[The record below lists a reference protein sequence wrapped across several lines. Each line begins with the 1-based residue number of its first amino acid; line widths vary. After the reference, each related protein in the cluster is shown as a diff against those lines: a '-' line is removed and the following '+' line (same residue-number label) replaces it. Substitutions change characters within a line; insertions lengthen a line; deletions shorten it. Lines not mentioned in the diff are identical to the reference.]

1 MSEPNAMN
9 ETGQSADKRF
19 LYRLGEQLIERRK
32 IVLIGV
38 AAVTLVFAAFALQL
52 DLVTRFDEQLPQT
65 HEFIQTHNEYAATVG
80 GANTLQ
86 IMLEVKDGNIF
97 NQETLTKVFEM
108 TKRIDTLYGINHDLI
123 NSLAHRTNRRIQLKA
138 GGLTEIEPIMD
149 RAPQN
154 ENDVKRV
161 RDIVYTTPNLYGVL
175 VSLDEKATLLQATF
189 VEGRIDHQRLFDE
202 VMGAVVEPFSD
213 DNTVIHIAGQ
223 PALYGWVY
231 YYGKQV
237 YWIFLAT
244 TVLMWILLY
253 LYFHDVRGALRPTIT
268 GVISAIWGLGF
279 IKMIGFSLDPLTLVI
294 PFFITA
300 RAVSHSVQM
309 HERYYEE
316 YQKAQWQ
323 KEPAIIAS
331 FAELFVPTLSGI
343 LTDALGVLVILLVP
357 IVLLQKLAISA
368 AVWILAITVSEL
380 LLNPI
385 VYYYLREP
393 DVRIVMKREEGI
405 FKRIVS
411 SLASG
416 LLSPAGKALTLASW
430 VGLIVGSVYF
440 WQHLVIGDPSA
451 ISPLLYKDSPY
462 NTAHARI
469 QETFGGVENLMVI
482 AERQLPQ
489 GDDASEAGLTAM
501 EILQKRDSQPSLMNP
516 EVLPWI
522 EKFQRYL
529 ERDPAVGASFS
540 FVDILGAVNATGDP
554 KWSVLPQ
561 TRSQVLLAIS
571 GYFFGVSHSESARIL
586 DYQFRH
592 APVHFFLSDHK
603 GDTVRRVIKRAREYI
618 TANPLET
625 ARFRLAGGP
634 IGVLA
639 AANEELLQN
648 DIMVNI
654 LGFGTIF
661 IILVVTYRSIMA
673 GVYMILPLL
682 VANIVINAYMGARDI
697 GINIHTLPVVTV
709 GVGFGI
715 DYALYIVSRII
726 EEQKPGETLESAVL
740 QALVTSGKAVA
751 FTAITMILGTLFWT
765 MSSLRFS
772 GEMGLLLALWMGV
785 SFLATVT
792 LLPVLVALFKPRFVT
807 SRIVIPAA
815 ESVPA

>member
-1 MSEPNAMN
+1 MSESNAMN
-9 ETGQSADKRF
+9 ETGQTADKRF

-38 AAVTLVFAAFALQL
+38 TAVTLVFAAFALQL

-202 VMGAVVEPFSD
+202 VMGAVVEPFTD

-316 YQKAQWQ
+316 YQKAHWQ

-405 FKRIVS
+405 FKRTVA

-430 VGLIVGSVYF
+430 VGLVVGSVYF

-462 NTAHARI
+462 NAAHARI

-571 GYFFGVSHSESARIL
+571 GYFFGVSYSESARIL
-586 DYQFRH
+586 DYQFRY

-682 VANIVINAYMGARDI
+682 VANMVINAYMGARDI

-807 SRIVIPAA
+807 SRIVTPAA

>member
-1 MSEPNAMN
+1 MSEPNAMI
-9 ETGQSADKRF
+9 ETGQTADKRF

-108 TKRIDTLYGINHDLI
+108 TKRLDTLYGINHDLI

-430 VGLIVGSVYF
+430 VGLVIGSVYF

-469 QETFGGVENLMVI
+469 QETFGGVENLMII

-571 GYFFGVSHSESARIL
+571 GYFFGVSYSESARIL
-586 DYQFRH
+586 DYQFRY
-592 APVHFFLSDHK
+592 APIHFFLSDHK

-648 DIMVNI
+648 DIMVNL

-682 VANIVINAYMGARDI
+682 VANMVINAYMGARDI

-807 SRIVIPAA
+807 SRIVTPAA

>member
-1 MSEPNAMN
+1 MSET
-9 ETGQSADKRF
+9 EQSC
-19 LYRLGEQLIERRK
+19 LYRLGEQLIERRR
-32 IVLIGV
+32 IVLISV
-38 AAVTLVFAAFALQL
+38 AVVTLIFAAFAVQL
-52 DLVTRFDEQLPQT
+52 DLVTRFDETLPQN
-65 HEFIQTHNEYAATVG
+65 HPFIQTHNEYSKTVG

-86 IMLEVKDGNIF
+86 IMLEVKDGTIF
-97 NQETLTKVFEM
+97 TTETLSKVFEM
-108 TKRIDTLYGINHDLI
+108 TKRLDTVYGINHDLI
-123 NSLAHRTNRRIQLKA
+123 NSLAHRTNKRIVLKG
-138 GGLTEIEPIMD
+138 GGLTEIEPIMA
-149 RAPQN
+149 RPPQN
-154 ENDVKRV
+154 QNDVERV
-161 RDIVYTTPNLYGVL
+161 REIVYSTPNLYGVL

-189 VEGRIDHQRLFDE
+189 VEGRIDHRRLFDE
-202 VMGAVVEPFSD
+202 VMGAVVEPFED
-213 DNTVIHIAGQ
+213 DNTTIYIAGQ

-268 GVISAIWGLGF
+268 GVISAVWGLGF

-316 YQKAQWQ
+316 YQKAGWK
-323 KEPAIIAS
+323 KEPAIVAA
-331 FAELFVPTLSGI
+331 FAELFIPTLSGI

-368 AVWILAITVSEL
+368 AVWILAITISEL

-393 DVRIVMKREEGI
+393 DIRIVIKREEGV
-405 FKRIVS
+405 FKRTV
-411 SLASG
+411 SG
-416 LLSPAGKALTLASW
+416 LANGLLAPAGKTAVV
-430 VGLIVGSVYF
+430 VGWAGILVGSVYF
-440 WQHLVIGDPSA
+440 WQQLVIGDPSA
-451 ISPLLYKDSPY
+451 ISPLLYRDSPY

-469 QETFGGVENLMVI
+469 QETFGGVENLMVMV
-482 AERQLPQ
+482 ERKLPE
-489 GDDASEAGLTAM
+489 GDDASEEGLSAM
-501 EILQKRDSQPSLMNP
+501 EILQKRDNQPSLINP

-540 FVDILGAVNATGDP
+540 FIDILGAVNSTGDP
-554 KWSVLPQ
+554 KWSVLPR
-561 TRSQVLLAIS
+561 TRSQVLLQIS

-586 DYQFRH
+586 DYQFRY
-592 APVHFFLSDHK
+592 APIQFYLTDHK
-603 GDTVRRVIKRAREYI
+603 GDTIRRVIKRARAYI
-618 TANPLET
+618 AAHPLET

-639 AANEELLQN
+639 AANEELFKN
-648 DIMVNI
+648 DILVNV

-661 IILVVTYRSIMA
+661 FIITLTYRSVLA
-673 GVYMILPLL
+673 GIFMIIPLL
-682 VANIVINAYMGARDI
+682 VANTVINAYMGARDI

-726 EEQKPGETLESAVL
+726 EEQQPGEGLDSAIL

-751 FTAITMILGTLFWT
+751 FTAVTMILGTLFWT
-765 MSSLRFS
+765 LSSLRFS

-792 LLPVLVALFKPRFVT
+792 LLPVLVAIFKPGFITKRAGAT
-807 SRIVIPAA
+807 DTP
-815 ESVPA
+815 

>member
-1 MSEPNAMN
+1 MSEPNGMN
-9 ETGQSADKRF
+9 ETGQTADKRF

-32 IVLIGV
+32 IVLIAV

-108 TKRIDTLYGINHDLI
+108 TKRLDTLYGINHDLI

-430 VGLIVGSVYF
+430 VGLVIGSVYF

-469 QETFGGVENLMVI
+469 QETFGGVENLMII

-501 EILQKRDSQPSLMNP
+501 EILQQRDSQPSLMNP

-592 APVHFFLSDHK
+592 APIHFFLSDHK

-648 DIMVNI
+648 DIMVNL

-807 SRIVIPAA
+807 SRIVTPAA

>member
-1 MSEPNAMN
+1 MN
-9 ETGQSADKRF
+9 EPAQTTDRAF
-19 LYRLGEQLIERRK
+19 LYRLGEHLIARRT

-38 AAVTLVFAAFALQL
+38 VLATLVFAAFALQL
-52 DLVTRFDEQLPQT
+52 DLVTRFDEQLPQN
-65 HEFIQTHNEYAATVG
+65 HEFIQTHNQYATEVG

-86 IMLEVKDGNIF
+86 IMVEVKEGTIF
-97 NQETLTKVFEM
+97 TRQTLGKVFEM
-108 TKRIDTLYGINHDLI
+108 TKRLDTISGINHDLI
-123 NSLAHRTNRRIQLKA
+123 NSLAHRTNRRIQLKG
-138 GGLTEIEPIMD
+138 GGLTEVEPIME

-154 ENDVKRV
+154 ENDVRRV
-161 RDIVYTTPNLYGVL
+161 REIVYTTPNLYGVL

-189 VEGRIDHQRLFDE
+189 IEGRIDHRRLFDE
-202 VMGAVVEPFSD
+202 VMGAIVEPFSD
-213 DNTVIHIAGQ
+213 DNTTIHVAGH

-231 YYGKQV
+231 YYAKQV
-237 YWIFLAT
+237 YVIFLAT
-244 TVLMWILLY
+244 TILMWLCLY
-253 LYFHDVRGALRPTIT
+253 LYFHDIRGALRPTIT
-268 GVISAIWGLGF
+268 GVVSAIWGLGF

-316 YQKAQWQ
+316 YKKAAWQ
-323 KEPAIIAS
+323 KEPAIVAA
-331 FAELFVPTLSGI
+331 FAKLFVPTLSGI
-343 LTDALGVLVILLVP
+343 LTDALGVLVILFVP

-368 AVWILAITVSEL
+368 AVWILAITISEL

-393 DVRIVMKREEGI
+393 DVRIVVKREEGA

-411 SLASG
+411 SLAWG
-416 LLSPAGKALTLASW
+416 LLSPAGKALTLATW
-430 VGLIVGSVYF
+430 IGLMGGSVYF
-440 WQHLVIGDPSA
+440 WQNLVIGDPSA
-451 ISPLLYKDSPY
+451 ISPLLYRDSPY

-469 QETFGGVENLMVI
+469 QETFGGVETLMVMV
-482 AERQLPQ
+482 ERKLPS
-489 GDDASEAGLTAM
+489 DDDGSEAGLSAM
-501 EILQKRDSQPSLMNP
+501 QILQKRDSQPSLINP

-522 EKFQRYL
+522 EKFQRHL

-540 FVDILGAVNATGDP
+540 FVDILGAVNGTGDP
-554 KWSVLPQ
+554 KWNILPR
-561 TRSQVLLAIS
+561 TRSRILMAIS
-571 GYFFGVSHSESARIL
+571 GYFFGVSHSESARII

-592 APVHFFLSDHK
+592 APVHFYLTDHK

-618 TANPLET
+618 AAKPLET
-625 ARFRLAGGP
+625 AQFRLAGGP

-639 AANEELLQN
+639 AANEELLTN
-648 DIMVNI
+648 DILVNM

-661 IILVVTYRSIMA
+661 LILVVTYRSLLA

-682 VANIVINAYMGARDI
+682 VANAIINAYMGARDI

-726 EEQKPGETLESAVL
+726 EEQQPGHSLDTAIF

-751 FTAITMILGTLFWT
+751 FTALTMILGTLFWT

-785 SFLATVT
+785 SFLATMT
-792 LLPVLVALFKPRFVT
+792 LLPVLVALFKPGFITRQ
-807 SRIVIPAA
+807 AA
-815 ESVPA
+815 AA

>member
-1 MSEPNAMN
+1 MSEPNAMI
-9 ETGQSADKRF
+9 ETGQTADKRF

-108 TKRIDTLYGINHDLI
+108 TKRLDTLYGINHDLI

-411 SLASG
+411 SLASV

-430 VGLIVGSVYF
+430 VGLVIGSVYF

-469 QETFGGVENLMVI
+469 QETFGGVENLMII

-571 GYFFGVSHSESARIL
+571 GYFFGVSYSESARIL

-592 APVHFFLSDHK
+592 APIHFFLSDHK

-682 VANIVINAYMGARDI
+682 VANMVINAYMGARDI

-807 SRIVIPAA
+807 SRIVTSAA

>member
-1 MSEPNAMN
+1 MN
-9 ETGQSADKRF
+9 EPAQTTDQAF
-19 LYRLGEQLIERRK
+19 LYRLGEHLIARRT

-38 AAVTLVFAAFALQL
+38 VLATLVFAAFALQL
-52 DLVTRFDEQLPQT
+52 DLVTRFDEQLPQN
-65 HEFIQTHNEYAATVG
+65 HEFIQTHNQYATEVG

-86 IMLEVKDGNIF
+86 IMVEVKEGTIF
-97 NQETLTKVFEM
+97 TRETLGKVFEM
-108 TKRIDTLYGINHDLI
+108 TKRLDTISGINHDLI
-123 NSLAHRTNRRIQLKA
+123 NSLAHRTNRRIQLKG
-138 GGLTEIEPIMD
+138 GGLTEVEPIME

-154 ENDVKRV
+154 ENDVRRV
-161 RDIVYTTPNLYGVL
+161 REIVYTTPNLYGVL

-189 VEGRIDHQRLFDE
+189 IEGRIDHRRLFDE
-202 VMGAVVEPFSD
+202 VMGAIVEPFSD
-213 DNTVIHIAGQ
+213 DNTTIHVAGH

-231 YYGKQV
+231 YYAKQV
-237 YWIFLAT
+237 YVIFLAT
-244 TVLMWILLY
+244 TILMWLCLY
-253 LYFHDVRGALRPTIT
+253 LYFHDIRGALRPTIT
-268 GVISAIWGLGF
+268 GVVSAIWGLGF

-316 YQKAQWQ
+316 YKKAAWQ
-323 KEPAIIAS
+323 KEPAIVAA
-331 FAELFVPTLSGI
+331 FAKLFVPTLSGI
-343 LTDALGVLVILLVP
+343 LTDALGVLVILFVP

-368 AVWILAITVSEL
+368 AVWILAITISEL

-393 DVRIVMKREEGI
+393 DVRIVVKREEGA
-405 FKRIVS
+405 FKRIVG

-416 LLSPAGKALTLASW
+416 LLSPAGKALTLATW
-430 VGLIVGSVYF
+430 IGLMGGSVYF
-440 WQHLVIGDPSA
+440 WQNLVIGDPSA
-451 ISPLLYKDSPY
+451 ISPLLYRDSPY

-469 QETFGGVENLMVI
+469 QETFGGVETLMVMV
-482 AERQLPQ
+482 ERKLPS
-489 GDDASEAGLTAM
+489 DDDGSEAGLSAM
-501 EILQKRDSQPSLMNP
+501 QILQKRDSQPSLINP

-522 EKFQRYL
+522 EKFQRHL

-540 FVDILGAVNATGDP
+540 FVDILGAVNGTGDP
-554 KWSVLPQ
+554 KWNILPR
-561 TRSQVLLAIS
+561 TRSRILMAIS
-571 GYFFGVSHSESARIL
+571 GYFFGVSHSESARII

-592 APVHFFLSDHK
+592 APVHFYLTDHK

-618 TANPLET
+618 AANPLET
-625 ARFRLAGGP
+625 AQFRLAGGP

-639 AANEELLQN
+639 AANEELLTN
-648 DIMVNI
+648 DILVNM

-661 IILVVTYRSIMA
+661 LILVVTYRSLLA

-682 VANIVINAYMGARDI
+682 VANAIINAYMGARDI

-726 EEQKPGETLESAVL
+726 EEQQPGHSLDTAIF

-751 FTAITMILGTLFWT
+751 FTALTMILGTLFWT
-765 MSSLRFS
+765 ISSLRFS

-785 SFLATVT
+785 SFLATMT
-792 LLPVLVALFKPRFVT
+792 LLPVLVALCKPGFITR
-807 SRIVIPAA
+807 RAA
-815 ESVPA
+815 AA

>member
-1 MSEPNAMN
+1 MSEPNAMI
-9 ETGQSADKRF
+9 ETGQTADKRF

-108 TKRIDTLYGINHDLI
+108 TKRLDTLYGINHDLI

-430 VGLIVGSVYF
+430 VGLVIGSVYF

-469 QETFGGVENLMVI
+469 QETFGGVENLMII

-561 TRSQVLLAIS
+561 TRSQVLIAIS

-586 DYQFRH
+586 DYQFRY
-592 APVHFFLSDHK
+592 APIHFFLSDHK

-682 VANIVINAYMGARDI
+682 VANMVINAYMGARDI

-807 SRIVIPAA
+807 SRIVTSAA

>member
-618 TANPLET
+618 TANPLEA

-807 SRIVIPAA
+807 SRIVTPAA

>member
-1 MSEPNAMN
+1 MN
-9 ETGQSADKRF
+9 EPAQTTDQAF
-19 LYRLGEQLIERRK
+19 LYRLGEHLIAWRT

-38 AAVTLVFAAFALQL
+38 VLATLVFAAFALQL
-52 DLVTRFDEQLPQT
+52 DLVTRFDEQLPQN
-65 HEFIQTHNEYAATVG
+65 HEFIQTHNQYATEVG

-86 IMLEVKDGNIF
+86 IMVEVKEGTIF
-97 NQETLTKVFEM
+97 TRETLGKVFEM
-108 TKRIDTLYGINHDLI
+108 TKRLDTISGINHDLI
-123 NSLAHRTNRRIQLKA
+123 NSLAHRTNRRIQLKG
-138 GGLTEIEPIMD
+138 GGLTEVEPIME

-154 ENDVKRV
+154 ENDVRRV
-161 RDIVYTTPNLYGVL
+161 REIVYTTPNLYGVL

-189 VEGRIDHQRLFDE
+189 IEGRIDHRRLFDE
-202 VMGAVVEPFSD
+202 VMGAIVEPFSD
-213 DNTVIHIAGQ
+213 DNTTIHVAGH

-231 YYGKQV
+231 YYAKQV
-237 YWIFLAT
+237 YVIFLAT
-244 TVLMWILLY
+244 TILMWLCLY
-253 LYFHDVRGALRPTIT
+253 LYFHDIRGALRPTIT
-268 GVISAIWGLGF
+268 GVVSAIWGLGF

-316 YQKAQWQ
+316 YKKAAWQ
-323 KEPAIIAS
+323 KEPAIVAA
-331 FAELFVPTLSGI
+331 FAKLFVPTLSGI
-343 LTDALGVLVILLVP
+343 LTDALGVLVILFVP

-368 AVWILAITVSEL
+368 AVWILAITISEL

-393 DVRIVMKREEGI
+393 DVRIVVKREEGA

-416 LLSPAGKALTLASW
+416 LLSPAGKALTLATW
-430 VGLIVGSVYF
+430 IGLMGGSVYF
-440 WQHLVIGDPSA
+440 WQNLVIGDPSA
-451 ISPLLYKDSPY
+451 ISPLLYRDSPY

-469 QETFGGVENLMVI
+469 QETFGGVETLMVMV
-482 AERQLPQ
+482 ERKLPS
-489 GDDASEAGLTAM
+489 DDDGSEAGLSAM
-501 EILQKRDSQPSLMNP
+501 QILQKRDSQPSLINP

-522 EKFQRYL
+522 EKFQRHL

-540 FVDILGAVNATGDP
+540 FVDILGAVNGTGDP
-554 KWSVLPQ
+554 KWNILPR
-561 TRSQVLLAIS
+561 TRSRILMAIS
-571 GYFFGVSHSESARIL
+571 GYFFGVSHSESARII

-592 APVHFFLSDHK
+592 APVHFYLTDHK

-618 TANPLET
+618 AANPLET
-625 ARFRLAGGP
+625 AQFRLAGGP

-639 AANEELLQN
+639 AANEELLTN
-648 DIMVNI
+648 DILVNM

-661 IILVVTYRSIMA
+661 LILVVTYRSLLA

-682 VANIVINAYMGARDI
+682 VANAIINAYMGARDI

-726 EEQKPGETLESAVL
+726 EEQQPGHSLDTAIF

-751 FTAITMILGTLFWT
+751 FTALTMILGTLFWT
-765 MSSLRFS
+765 ISSLRFS

-785 SFLATVT
+785 SFLATMT
-792 LLPVLVALFKPRFVT
+792 LLPVLVALCKPGFITR
-807 SRIVIPAA
+807 RAA
-815 ESVPA
+815 AA

>member
-1 MSEPNAMN
+1 MSET
-9 ETGQSADKRF
+9 EQSY
-19 LYRLGEQLIERRK
+19 LYRLGEQLIARRK

-38 AAVTLVFAAFALQL
+38 TVVTLIFAAFAVQL
-52 DLVTRFDEQLPQT
+52 DLVTRFDETLPQD
-65 HEFIQTHNEYAATVG
+65 HEFIQTHNEYSETVG

-86 IMLEVKDGNIF
+86 IMLEVKDGTIF
-97 NQETLTKVFEM
+97 TKETLGKVFEM
-108 TKRIDTLYGINHDLI
+108 TKRLDTVYGINHDLI
-123 NSLAHRTNRRIQLKA
+123 NSLAHRTNKRIVLKG
-138 GGLTEIEPIMD
+138 GGLTEVEPIMD

-154 ENDVKRV
+154 QNDVQRV
-161 RDIVYTTPNLYGVL
+161 REIVYSTPNLYGVL

-189 VEGRIDHQRLFDE
+189 VEGRIDHRRLFDE
-202 VMGAVVEPFSD
+202 VMGAVVEPFED
-213 DNTVIHIAGQ
+213 DNTKIHIAGQ

-244 TVLMWILLY
+244 TILMWILLY

-316 YQKAQWQ
+316 YQKAEWK
-323 KEPAIIAS
+323 KEPAIVAA
-331 FAELFVPTLSGI
+331 FAELFIPTLSGI

-393 DVRIVMKREEGI
+393 DIRIVVKREGGA

-411 SLASG
+411 GLAGG
-416 LLSPAGKALTLASW
+416 LLTPVGKTVTAVGWAGIL
-430 VGLIVGSVYF
+430 VVSVYF
-440 WQHLVIGDPSA
+440 LQQLVIGDPSA
-451 ISPLLYKDSPY
+451 ISPLLYRDSPY
-462 NTAHARI
+462 NTAHTRI
-469 QETFGGVENLMVI
+469 QETFGGVENLMII
-482 AERQLPQ
+482 AERKLPE
-489 GDDASEAGLTAM
+489 GEDASEEGLSAI
-501 EILQKRDSQPSLMNP
+501 EILQKRDSQPSLINP

-540 FVDILGAVNATGDP
+540 FLDILGAVNGTGDP
-554 KWSVLPQ
+554 KWSVLPR
-561 TRSQVLLAIS
+561 TRSQVLLQIS

-592 APVHFFLSDHK
+592 APIQFYLTDHK
-603 GDTVRRVIKRAREYI
+603 GDTIRRVIKRAREYI
-618 TANPLET
+618 AANPLET

-639 AANEELLQN
+639 AANEELFKN
-648 DIMVNI
+648 DILVNV

-661 IILVVTYRSIMA
+661 LIIALTYRSVTA
-673 GVYMILPLL
+673 GIFMIIPLL
-682 VANIVINAYMGARDI
+682 VANAVINAYMGARDI

-726 EEQKPGETLESAVL
+726 EEQKPGEGLDSAVL

-751 FTAITMILGTLFWT
+751 FTAVTMILGTLFWT

-792 LLPVLVALFKPRFVT
+792 LLPVLIALFKPGFITKRAVAVDT
-807 SRIVIPAA
+807 QAAPAEA
-815 ESVPA
+815 

>member
-1 MSEPNAMN
+1 MSET
-9 ETGQSADKRF
+9 EQSY
-19 LYRLGEQLIERRK
+19 LYRVGEKLIERRK

-38 AAVTLVFAAFALQL
+38 TVVTLIFAAFAVQL
-52 DLVTRFDEQLPQT
+52 NLVTRFDDTLPQK
-65 HEFIQTHNEYAATVG
+65 HEFIQTHNEYSATVG
-80 GANTLQ
+80 GANMLQ
-86 IMLEVKDGNIF
+86 IMLEVKDGTIF
-97 NQETLTKVFEM
+97 TKETLSKVFEM
-108 TKRIDTLYGINHDLI
+108 TKRLDTVYGVNHDLI
-123 NSLAHRTNRRIQLKA
+123 NSLAHRTNQRIILKG
-138 GGLTEIEPIMD
+138 GGLTEIEPIMT

-154 ENDVKRV
+154 QNDVERV
-161 RDIVYTTPNLYGVL
+161 REIVYSTPNLYGVL
-175 VSLDEKATLLQATF
+175 VSLDEKATLLQAIF

-202 VMGAVVEPFSD
+202 VMGSVVEPFED
-213 DNTVIHIAGQ
+213 DNTTIYIAGQ

-231 YYGKQV
+231 YYSKQV

-316 YQKAQWQ
+316 YQKAEWK
-323 KEPAIIAS
+323 KEPAIIAA

-393 DVRIVMKREEGI
+393 DIRIVVKREEGA
-405 FKRIVS
+405 FKRVVS
-411 SLASG
+411 GLASG
-416 LLSPAGKALTLASW
+416 LLTPVGKTATVVGWAGLL
-430 VGLIVGSVYF
+430 VVSVYF
-440 WQHLVIGDPSA
+440 WQQLVIGDPGA
-451 ISPLLYKDSPY
+451 ISPLLYRDSPY
-462 NTAHARI
+462 NSAHSRI
-469 QETFGGVENLMVI
+469 QETFGGVENLMVM
-482 AERQLPQ
+482 AERKLPE
-489 GDDASEAGLTAM
+489 GGDASEEGLTAM
-501 EILQKRDSQPSLMNP
+501 EILQKRDNQPSLLNP

-540 FVDILGAVNATGDP
+540 FIDVFGAVNGTGDP

-561 TRSQVLLAIS
+561 TRSQVLLQIS
-571 GYFFGVSHSESARIL
+571 GYFFGVSHSQSARVI

-592 APVHFFLSDHK
+592 APVQFFLTDHK
-603 GDTVRRVIKRAREYI
+603 GDTIRRVIKRAREYI
-618 TANPLET
+618 AANPLET
-625 ARFRLAGGP
+625 AKFRLAGGP

-639 AANEELLQN
+639 AANEELFKN
-648 DIMVNI
+648 DILVNV

-661 IILVVTYRSIMA
+661 LIIALTYRSVMA
-673 GVYMILPLL
+673 GIFMIIPLL
-682 VANIVINAYMGARDI
+682 VANAVINAYMGARDI

-726 EEQKPGETLESAVL
+726 EEQKPGEGLDSAIL
-740 QALVTSGKAVA
+740 QALVTSGKAVT
-751 FTAITMILGTLFWT
+751 FTAVTMILGTLFWT

-792 LLPVLVALFKPRFVT
+792 LLPVLIAVFKPGFITKRAVAADAEPT
-807 SRIVIPAA
+807 EPTEPA
-815 ESVPA
+815 PASA

>member
-1 MSEPNAMN
+1 MSEPNAMI
-9 ETGQSADKRF
+9 ETGQTADKRF

-108 TKRIDTLYGINHDLI
+108 TKRLDTLYGINHDLI

-430 VGLIVGSVYF
+430 VGLVIGSVYF

-469 QETFGGVENLMVI
+469 QETFGGVENLMII

-571 GYFFGVSHSESARIL
+571 GYFFGVSYSESARIL
-586 DYQFRH
+586 DYQFRY
-592 APVHFFLSDHK
+592 APIHFFLSDHK

-648 DIMVNI
+648 DIMVNL

-682 VANIVINAYMGARDI
+682 VANAVINAYMGARDI

-726 EEQKPGETLESAVL
+726 EEQKPGETLDSAVL

-792 LLPVLVALFKPRFVT
+792 LLPVLVAMFKPRFVT
-807 SRIVIPAA
+807 SRIVTPAA
-815 ESVPA
+815 ESAPA

>member
-1 MSEPNAMN
+1 MSETERNTDQA
-9 ETGQSADKRF
+9 F
-19 LYRLGEQLIERRK
+19 LYHLGEQLIARRK
-32 IVLIGV
+32 IVLGV
-38 AAVTLVFAAFALQL
+38 VAVATLIFAAFALQL
-52 DLVTRFDEQLPQT
+52 DLITRFDEQLPQD
-65 HEFIQTHNEYAATVG
+65 HEFIETHNQYAKEVG

-86 IMLEVKDGNIF
+86 IMLEVKEGTIF
-97 NQETLTKVFEM
+97 TRETLAKVFEM
-108 TKRIDTLYGINHDLI
+108 TKRLDTIYGVNHDLI
-123 NSLAHRTNRRIQLKA
+123 NSLAHRTNRRIQLKG

-154 ENDVKRV
+154 ENDVRRV
-161 RDIVYTTPNLYGVL
+161 REIVYTTPNLYGVL

-189 VEGRIDHQRLFDE
+189 IEGRIDHRRLFDE

-213 DNTVIHIAGQ
+213 DNTTIHVAGH

-231 YYGKQV
+231 YYATQV

-244 TVLMWILLY
+244 TLLMWICLY
-253 LYFHDVRGALRPTIT
+253 LYFHDIRGALRPTIT
-268 GVISAIWGLGF
+268 GVVSAIWGLGF

-316 YQKAQWQ
+316 YQKAEWQ
-323 KEPAIIAS
+323 KEPAIVAA
-331 FAELFVPTLSGI
+331 FAKLFVPTLSGI
-343 LTDALGVLVILLVP
+343 LTDALGVLVILFVP

-368 AVWILAITVSEL
+368 AVWILAITISEL

-385 VYYYLREP
+385 VYHYLREP
-393 DVRIVMKREEGI
+393 DMRIVLKRNEGV
-405 FKRIVS
+405 FKRSLS
-411 SLASG
+411 SLAAG
-416 LLSPAGKALTLASW
+416 LLSPAGKALTLATW
-430 VGLIVGSVYF
+430 LGLMVGSVYF

-451 ISPLLYKDSPY
+451 ISPLLYRDSPY

-469 QETFGGVENLMVI
+469 QETFGGVENLMVM
-482 AERQLPQ
+482 AERTLPQ
-489 GDDASEAGLTAM
+489 DTGASEEGLSAR
-501 EILQKRDSQPSLMNP
+501 EILERRDSQPSLMNP

-522 EKFQRYL
+522 ESFQRYL

-540 FVDILGAVNATGDP
+540 FVDILGATNGTGDP
-554 KWSVLPQ
+554 KWNVLPR
-561 TRSQVLLAIS
+561 TRTQVLMAIS
-571 GYFFGVSHSESARIL
+571 GYFFGVSHSESARVI

-592 APVHFFLSDHK
+592 APIHFYLTDHK
-603 GDTVRRVIKRAREYI
+603 GDTVRRIIQRAREYI
-618 TANPLET
+618 AANPLET

-639 AANEELLQN
+639 AANEELLTN
-648 DIMVNI
+648 DILVNI

-661 IILVVTYRSIMA
+661 LILVATYRSLLA

-682 VANIVINAYMGARDI
+682 VANAIINAYMGARDI

-726 EEQKPGETLESAVL
+726 EEQKPGEGLDAAVL
-740 QALVTSGKAVA
+740 RTLVTSGKAVT
-751 FTAITMILGTLFWT
+751 FTALTMVLGTLFWT

-785 SFLATVT
+785 SFLATMT
-792 LLPVLVALFKPRFVT
+792 LLPVLIVLFKPGFITKRLAQ
-807 SRIVIPAA
+807 AA
-815 ESVPA
+815 A

>member
-9 ETGQSADKRF
+9 ETGQTADKRF

-108 TKRIDTLYGINHDLI
+108 TKRLDTLYGINHDLI

-411 SLASG
+411 SLASV

-430 VGLIVGSVYF
+430 VGLVIGSVYF
-440 WQHLVIGDPSA
+440 WQHLVIGYPSA

-469 QETFGGVENLMVI
+469 QETFGGVENLMII

-571 GYFFGVSHSESARIL
+571 GYFFGVSYSESARIL

-592 APVHFFLSDHK
+592 APIHFFLSDHK

-648 DIMVNI
+648 DIMVNL

-682 VANIVINAYMGARDI
+682 VANMVINAYMGARDI

-785 SFLATVT
+785 SFLATFT

>member
-1 MSEPNAMN
+1 MSESNAMN
-9 ETGQSADKRF
+9 ETGQTADKRF

-430 VGLIVGSVYF
+430 VGLVIGSVYF

-571 GYFFGVSHSESARIL
+571 GYFFGVSYSESARIL
-586 DYQFRH
+586 DYQFRY
-592 APVHFFLSDHK
+592 APIHFFLSDHK

-648 DIMVNI
+648 DIMVNL

-682 VANIVINAYMGARDI
+682 VANMVINAYMGARDI

-807 SRIVIPAA
+807 SRIVTPAA

>member
-108 TKRIDTLYGINHDLI
+108 TKRLDTLYGINHDLI

-411 SLASG
+411 SLASV

-430 VGLIVGSVYF
+430 VGLVIGSVYF

-469 QETFGGVENLMVI
+469 QETFGGVENLMII

-501 EILQKRDSQPSLMNP
+501 EILQQRDSQPSLMNP

-529 ERDPAVGASFS
+529 ERDPAVGVSFS
-540 FVDILGAVNATGDP
+540 FVDILGAVNGTGDP

-592 APVHFFLSDHK
+592 APIHFFLSDHK

-648 DIMVNI
+648 DIMVNL

-807 SRIVIPAA
+807 SRIVTPAA

>member
-1 MSEPNAMN
+1 MSEPNAMI
-9 ETGQSADKRF
+9 ETGQTADKRF

-108 TKRIDTLYGINHDLI
+108 TKRLDTLYGINHDLI

-430 VGLIVGSVYF
+430 VGLVIGSVYF

-469 QETFGGVENLMVI
+469 QETFGGVENLMII

-571 GYFFGVSHSESARIL
+571 GYFFGVSYSESARIL
-586 DYQFRH
+586 DYQFRY
-592 APVHFFLSDHK
+592 APIHFFLSDHK

-648 DIMVNI
+648 DIMVNL

-682 VANIVINAYMGARDI
+682 VANMVINAYMGARDI

>member
-1 MSEPNAMN
+1 MN
-9 ETGQSADKRF
+9 EPAQTTDQAF
-19 LYRLGEQLIERRK
+19 LYRLGEHLIARRTL
-32 IVLIGV
+32 VLIV
-38 AAVTLVFAAFALQL
+38 VVLATLVFAAFALQL
-52 DLVTRFDEQLPQT
+52 DLVTRFDEQLPQN
-65 HEFIQTHNEYAATVG
+65 HEFIQTHNQYATEVG

-86 IMLEVKDGNIF
+86 IMVEVNEGTIF
-97 NQETLTKVFEM
+97 TRQTLGKVFEM
-108 TKRIDTLYGINHDLI
+108 TKRLDTISGINHDLI
-123 NSLAHRTNRRIQLKA
+123 NSLAHRTNRRIQLKG
-138 GGLTEIEPIMD
+138 GGLTEVEPIME

-154 ENDVKRV
+154 ENDVRRV
-161 RDIVYTTPNLYGVL
+161 REIVYTTPNLYGVL

-189 VEGRIDHQRLFDE
+189 IEGRIDHRRLFDE
-202 VMGAVVEPFSD
+202 VMGAIVEPFSD
-213 DNTVIHIAGQ
+213 DNTTIHVAGH

-231 YYGKQV
+231 YYAKQV
-237 YWIFLAT
+237 YVIFLAT
-244 TVLMWILLY
+244 TILMWLCLY
-253 LYFHDVRGALRPTIT
+253 LYFHDIRGALRPTIT
-268 GVISAIWGLGF
+268 GVVSAIWGLGF

-316 YQKAQWQ
+316 YKKAAWQ
-323 KEPAIIAS
+323 KEPAIVAA
-331 FAELFVPTLSGI
+331 FAKLFVPTLSGI
-343 LTDALGVLVILLVP
+343 LTDALGVLVILFVP

-368 AVWILAITVSEL
+368 AVWILAITISEL

-393 DVRIVMKREEGI
+393 DVRIVVKREEGA

-416 LLSPAGKALTLASW
+416 LLSPAGKALTLATW
-430 VGLIVGSVYF
+430 IGLMGGSVYF
-440 WQHLVIGDPSA
+440 WQNLVIGDPSA
-451 ISPLLYKDSPY
+451 ISPLLYRDSPY

-469 QETFGGVENLMVI
+469 QETFGGVETLMVMV
-482 AERQLPQ
+482 ERKLPS
-489 GDDASEAGLTAM
+489 DDDGSEAGLSAM
-501 EILQKRDSQPSLMNP
+501 QILQKRDSQPSLINP

-522 EKFQRYL
+522 EKFQRHL

-540 FVDILGAVNATGDP
+540 FVDILGAVNGTGDP
-554 KWSVLPQ
+554 KWNILPR
-561 TRSQVLLAIS
+561 TRSRILMAIS
-571 GYFFGVSHSESARIL
+571 GYFFGVSHSESARII

-592 APVHFFLSDHK
+592 APVHFYLTDHK

-618 TANPLET
+618 AANPLET
-625 ARFRLAGGP
+625 AQFRLAGGP

-639 AANEELLQN
+639 AANEELLTN
-648 DIMVNI
+648 DILVNV

-661 IILVVTYRSIMA
+661 LILVVTYRSLLA
-673 GVYMILPLL
+673 GVDMILPLL
-682 VANIVINAYMGARDI
+682 VANAIINAYMGARDI

-726 EEQKPGETLESAVL
+726 EEQQPGHSLDTAIF

-751 FTAITMILGTLFWT
+751 FTALTMILGTLFWT

-785 SFLATVT
+785 SFLATMT
-792 LLPVLVALFKPRFVT
+792 LLPVLVALFKPGFITR
-807 SRIVIPAA
+807 RAA
-815 ESVPA
+815 AA

>member
-9 ETGQSADKRF
+9 ETGQTADKRF

-32 IVLIGV
+32 IVLIAV

-411 SLASG
+411 SLASV

-430 VGLIVGSVYF
+430 AGLVIGSVYF

-462 NTAHARI
+462 NAAHARI

-482 AERQLPQ
+482 VERQLPQ

-571 GYFFGVSHSESARIL
+571 GYFFGVSYSESARIL

-592 APVHFFLSDHK
+592 APIHFFLSDHK

-648 DIMVNI
+648 DIMVNL

-682 VANIVINAYMGARDI
+682 VANMVINAYMGARDI

-807 SRIVIPAA
+807 SRIVTPAA

>member
-9 ETGQSADKRF
+9 ETGQTADKRF

-108 TKRIDTLYGINHDLI
+108 TKRLDTLYGINHDLI

-411 SLASG
+411 SLASV

-430 VGLIVGSVYF
+430 VGLVIGSVYF

-469 QETFGGVENLMVI
+469 QETFGGVENLMII

-571 GYFFGVSHSESARIL
+571 GYFFGVSYSESARIL

-592 APVHFFLSDHK
+592 APIHFFLSDHK

-648 DIMVNI
+648 DIMVNL

-682 VANIVINAYMGARDI
+682 VANMVINAYMGARDI